1 MLHTIILLP
10 SWATDELSKAHWSAG
25 DIGELSLLLITSG
38 SSCFFVFLVCLGR
51 ASAPRVLCLWPG
63 AMSTV
68 SGDEYPGLD
77 RIGVRV

>member
-10 SWATDELSKAHWSAG
+10 SWAMGELSKAHWSAG
-25 DIGELSLLLITSG
+25 DVGQLSRLLITSG
-38 SSCFFVFLVCLGR
+38 SSCCFAFLVCLGR
-51 ASAPRVLCLWPG
+51 ASAPRVLCLWPS

-77 RIGVRV
+77 RIEVRV